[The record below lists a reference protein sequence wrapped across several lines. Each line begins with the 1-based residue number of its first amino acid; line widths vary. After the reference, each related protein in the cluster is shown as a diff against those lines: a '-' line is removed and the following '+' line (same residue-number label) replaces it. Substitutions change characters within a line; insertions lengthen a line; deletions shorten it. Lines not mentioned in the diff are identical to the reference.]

1 MYALIVMAI
10 SLTLFVSMLYKKIRI
25 GLSMLAATT
34 LLSALLKVSP
44 LNIYNYIIF
53 EFHDDSLALT
63 QTTTYLF
70 ISLTAL
76 LLGVN
81 VIGAIMQQTG
91 ISTRLIPAIQGLF
104 RSRRVAMAVIPMI
117 MGMLPTPGGIMLS
130 APMVRDLGDQ
140 IGVKRSQQAAI
151 NFFFRHQWESVWPLF
166 PAVPLVQ
173 SILAVSAFTVISH
186 NIIIS
191 VFGILGGIIF
201 LLIIGI
207 PPKNKDLT
215 PEKRC
220 FHHNIRDFIHAFWP
234 IIFTAILFAGF
245 NIPPAIGIITSI
257 FGLLILHKVPRK
269 RWGKLFNAAK
279 EPDLVLLVLSAL
291 LFKLILQAGGAI
303 PDVVNFFTQAN
314 LPPVLIVFLLPF
326 LVAFMSGVTMPTIA
340 ITFPFLTA
348 FTGTG
353 PETNMPLATLAFAGV
368 MCGLFITPVHL
379 CLPLSAAYFQTP
391 LSKLIAKLSLPAIF
405 VTACVTITVMLLL

>member
-1 MYALIVMAI
+1 MLCSAAI
-10 SLTLFVSMLYKKIRI
+10 
-25 GLSMLAATT
+25 LA
-34 LLSALLKVSP
+34 ALLKVSP
-44 LNIYNYIIF
+44 PQIYRHIIF
-53 EFHDDSLALT
+53 EFHDESIALT
-63 QTTTYLF
+63 QTTVYLF

-81 VIGAIMQQTG
+81 VIGVVMQETG
-91 ISTRLIPAIQGLF
+91 ISKRLIPAIQGLF
-104 RSRRVAMAVIPMI
+104 RSRRIAMAIIPMI

-140 IGVKRSQQAAI
+140 IGIKRSQQAAI

-173 SILAVSAFTVISH
+173 SILAVSAFNVISH

-191 VFGILGGIIF
+191 IFGIIGGIIF
-201 LLIIGI
+201 LLVMGF
-207 PPKNKDLT
+207 PKKST
-215 PEKRC
+215 ESVTAQRR
-220 FHHNIRDFIHAFWP
+220 FHHNIRDFVHAFWP

-245 NIPPAIGIITSI
+245 NIPPAIGIIASI
-257 FGLLILHKVPRK
+257 FGLLIFHKVPRK
-269 RWGKLFNAAK
+269 RWPALFNAAN

-303 PDVVNFFTQAN
+303 PDVVNFFIQAN

-326 LVAFMSGVTMPTIA
+326 LVAFMSGVTMPTVA

-353 PETNMPLATLAFAGV
+353 PDTNMPLATLAFTGIL
-368 MCGLFITPVHL
+368 CGLFITPVHL

-391 LSKLIAKLSLPAIF
+391 LSKLIAKLTLPAIF
-405 VTACVTITVMLLL
+405 VTAGVAITVLLIIK